1 MRIAG
6 IDIGGTSIKLGVFNR
21 SGDVLDFVEYDTE
34 SDKGGTYIIQNLIK
48 QIEQFNQID
57 AIGISTAGQVDRHNG
72 IIVQES
78 ANIPQT
84 SGLQIKRILE
94 DHFNVP
100 VKVENDVN
108 AAALGENHF
117 GVGKDYNDFLFL
129 AYGTGIG
136 GGIVVNSELY
146 YGRNGY
152 AAEFGHMITHG
163 NGLSCKCGLKGCY
176 ETYAST
182 TSLLREAQKIDSDI
196 TNGRIIFERF
206 YENDNQIKE
215 VIDKWVEEIAIGLT
229 SIIHIFN
236 PTTIVIGG
244 GIMEQEVLVHMISE
258 KVNEMV
264 LESFAGVNIV
274 KASLGNRAGM
284 LGAVSLHV

>member
-6 IDIGGTSIKLGVFNR
+6 VDIGGTSIKLGFFN
-21 SGDVLDFVEYDTE
+21 SAGKMYDNIEYDTN
-34 SDKGGTYIIQNLIK
+34 SHKGGNYILQNLIDK
-48 QIEQFNQID
+48 IEQFEQVD
-57 AIGISTAGQVDRHNG
+57 AIGVSTAGQVDRKNG
-72 IIVQES
+72 MIVQES

-84 SGLQIKRILE
+84 SGLPIKGILE
-94 DHFNVP
+94 NHFNVP
-100 VKVENDVN
+100 VNVENDVN
-108 AAALGENHF
+108 AAALGENYF
-117 GVGKDYNDFLFL
+117 GAGRDYNDFLFL

-136 GGIVVNSELY
+136 GAIVDNSELY

-152 AAEFGHMITHG
+152 AGEFGHMITHG
-163 NGLSCKCGLKGCY
+163 NGLPCKCGLKGCY

-182 TSLLREAQKIDSDI
+182 TALLREAQKLDSDI
-196 TNGRIIFERF
+196 TNGRIIFKKF

-215 VIDKWVEEIAIGLT
+215 VIDNWVEEIVIGLT

-244 GIMEQEVLVHMISE
+244 GIMEQEVLIHMISK

-274 KASLGNRAGM
+274 KASLGNKAGM